1 MLSTTR
7 TDLLR
12 LTCAFFT
19 YLTRNHRLLNRLHSL
34 LSTAINPRVFSAFN
48 RLSCHSTLTWRNK
61 SKFRSIPAYIAYVS
75 TDIFQRGR
83 FQTIVKDYVAT
94 RHTNDGTLF
103 TYPCIVRTVEDVLTT
118 DSQLLRR
125 PCCLSQYAL
134 KGPHFESLNTW
145 TVLVFGLPEIGFY
158 LQNKWPRQKEISD
171 ELIRITGKITD
182 RLLSPVGLVLLPF
195 SRRVVVRL
203 IVCKECTR
211 RIRSMGLQTR
221 LNITDFFPA
230 YFALKTPSVQI
241 GQSIWIVACLLQIP
255 SCISLLCAA
264 LYMSVF
270 WDSQSCVTLLSYQ
283 VCIIWQQTFRG
294 FCQKFAINGDYTWTV
309 QWTVDPG
316 CAEGGD

>member
-1 MLSTTR
+1 MFSACLKLSTEQMAATEGDFGWTHKNNWKNYR
-7 TDLLR
+7 S
-12 LTCAFFT
+12 FT
-19 YLTRNHRLLNRLHSL
+19 FAGGL
-34 LSTAINPRVFSAFN
+34 
-48 RLSCHSTLTWRNK
+48 
-61 SKFRSIPAYIAYVS
+61 
-75 TDIFQRGR
+75 G
-83 FQTIVKDYVAT
+83 
-94 RHTNDGTLF
+94 F
-103 TYPCIVRTVEDVLTT
+103 T
-118 DSQLLRR
+118 S
-125 PCCLSQYAL
+125 
-134 KGPHFESLNTW
+134 
-145 TVLVFGLPEIGFY
+145 
-158 LQNKWPRQKEISD
+158 
-171 ELIRITGKITD
+171 
-182 RLLSPVGLVLLPF
+182 F